1 MEAFKIGKAP
11 SNFAKDMPHDGWRV
25 SLPFLID
32 LYTEGTAKVTEENI
46 VTWYRLSPGT
56 SCGSGTTG
64 NTATQLQVEFA
75 PSQIVQDRVFYSALL
90 AEPADVIVS
99 IGGIAQE
106 GSW

>member
-1 MEAFKIGKAP
+1 
-11 SNFAKDMPHDGWRV
+11 MPHDGWRV